1 MDKIQQIVQS
11 LGLTPHPEGGYYKET
26 YRSAGSIKANSLGN
40 EYEGER
46 NYSTAI
52 YYLLSS
58 DVFSAF
64 HKINQDETWHFY
76 DGSALDLHII
86 DKNGHYQL
94 VKIGRE
100 IEKGEVPQF
109 TVKGG
114 DWFGASVSKKNS
126 YSLCGCT
133 VAPGFDF
140 RDFDMP
146 DTDMLIQKFPQHE
159 LLIKRLKRI

>member
-1 MDKIQQIVQS
+1 MNKIQQIVQA
-11 LGLTPHPEGGYYKET
+11 LELAPHPEGGYYKET
-26 YRSAGSIKANSLGN
+26 YRSAGSIKTSSLDS

-52 YYLLSS
+52 YYLLTS

-64 HKINQDETWHFY
+64 HRIHQDETWHFY

-86 DKNGHYQL
+86 SPDGYYQL
-94 VKIGRE
+94 IKIGRE

-114 DWFGASVSKKNS
+114 DWFGASVREENS

-146 DTDMLIQKFPQHE
+146 DTEEFIKKFPQHAS
-159 LLIKRLKRI
+159 LIKSLKS